1 MDNFLLLRLNRVVW
15 IAFLEQEKLDK
26 GIRFFETY
34 ILNFEA
40 LKKQPEYKEAAGDEI
55 EVSTALYLNK
65 ISALAEKY
73 YNAKD
78 WANAA
83 ICYAAY
89 FKYCQ
94 DDTASIKNFLETLDN
109 LEQYDLEADFI
120 EYLENNLKINEPQM
134 HKLMAEIYAKRNDYQ
149 KAVIYCKKYI
159 EGQSEV
165 SAQDYNL
172 LGCYYNCLFSDI
184 SDDIKDAKAG
194 LEAFEKA
201 SDMAPYSKLYAKNG
215 TIMAGKVGD
224 NIRGR
229 KFWDRVLEAG
239 NMTNDDKYDYAAFCL
254 KNADFEG
261 WREYF
266 ESRFNKE
273 NNKTQ
278 FPKINKPKWDGV
290 KDLSNSTLLVHY
302 EQGFGDTFLMYG
314 YLPRLA
320 KLAKHVIFIVQDSTY
335 TLFKDNE
342 YGIEI
347 IPAFNADLKKI
358 KFDYYIPSMSIP
370 VVMKMERGDLS
381 VGEGFIKADKNLV
394 KDYKD
399 RYFNNNKFKIGLSV
413 SGNSTGDKSRDIDF
427 TDLQPLDELKNAQF
441 YILTKGVLNS
451 SSENF
456 KNNEIVNLGN
466 TFEDF
471 SHTAAAI
478 ENCDLVIST
487 DNCILNLSGGLGKK
501 TFGLFNYP
509 NQFRW
514 FDLTGKN
521 TIWLTS
527 VKPFVNEEYDKW
539 TPTVENMTEEI
550 KKLIQ

>member
-1 MDNFLLLRLNRVVW
+1 MDNFLLLKLNRVVW
-15 IAFLEQEKLDK
+15 IAFLEQEKLDE

-34 ILNFEA
+34 IMSLNS
-40 LKKQPEYKEAAGDEI
+40 LKNDKNIKEEVEDEI

-65 ISALAEKY
+65 ISELAEKY

-78 WANAA
+78 WANAV

-94 DDTASIKNFLETLDN
+94 DDVSSIKNFIETLDN
-109 LEQYDLEADFI
+109 LKQYDLETDLLEYI
-120 EYLENNLKINEPQM
+120 ERKLSINAPQM
-134 HKLMAEIYAKRNDYQ
+134 YKLLAELYAKRNDYK
-149 KAVIYCKKYI
+149 KAVDYCKKYI
-159 EGQSEV
+159 EIQKEIS
-165 SAQDYNL
+165 SQDYNL
-172 LGCYYNCLFSDI
+172 LGCYYNCLFSEI
-184 SDDIKDAKAG
+184 TDDINDACAG

-224 NIRGR
+224 SVRGR
-229 KFWDRVLEAG
+229 KFWDRVLDAG
-239 NMTNDDKYDYAAFCL
+239 SMTNDDKYDYAAFCL

-261 WREYF
+261 WYEYF
-266 ESRFNKE
+266 EARFDKE

-320 KLAKHVIFIVQDSTY
+320 KLAKHVIFVVQDSTY
-335 TLFKDNE
+335 ALFKDNE

-347 IPAFNADLKKI
+347 IPACNADLKKI
-358 KFDYYIPSMSIP
+358 KFDCYIPSMSIP
-370 VVMKMERGDLS
+370 IVLKLKGKDLS
-381 VGEGFIKADKNLV
+381 VGKGFIKAEENLV
-394 KDYKD
+394 NDYKEK
-399 RYFNNNKFKIGLSV
+399 YFNNGKFKIGLSV

-427 TDLQPLDELKNAQF
+427 SILQPFDELKNVQF
-441 YILTKGVLNS
+441 YVLTKGVFDS
-451 SSENF
+451 RIEVF
-456 KNNEIVNLGN
+456 KNNKVLNLGN
-466 TFEDF
+466 IFEDF

-487 DNCILNLSGGLGKK
+487 DNCILNLAGGLGKK

-514 FDLTGKN
+514 FDLTGED

-527 VKPFVNEEYDKW
+527 VKPFVNKEYDRW
-539 TPTVENMTEEI
+539 APTVAKVVKEI
-550 KKLIQ
+550 KDIIQ